1 MENEAL
7 RARVM
12 KLETQAW
19 EHKQVERVRA
29 KLQQDNDEA
38 LRARVM
44 KLETQACE
52 HKQVERVPAKLQR
65 DHGGSHS
72 KHA

>member
-1 MENEAL
+1 MGGPTPTDSLRNAAARANDLSRQNSRLLMENEAL

-12 KLETQAW
+12 KLETQAR

-29 KLQQDNDEA
+29 KLQQDN
-38 LRARVM
+38 
-44 KLETQACE
+44 
-52 HKQVERVPAKLQR
+52 
-65 DHGGSHS
+65 GGSHS